1 MLLKKI
7 LVSALCAL
15 AVSSWAQAAVIHTST
30 PNGMWE
36 EPLGVPDTTT
46 FGQVFTAPLDGNT
59 RLDSFSF
66 WTSGTLLQAW
76 GGLAAWTGTGAGP
89 ALFASNPFK
98 TNYRNATEIIVETG
112 GIDLAAGQQYVV
124 YFSTAGIAGNAGANN
139 LLYGSGGGVYNGVAW
154 DNGFGESPNH
164 EDWIGAQ
171 NFEGLAFAGALAF
184 SAPPASAVPEPGS
197 FALLGLGALALARLR
212 RRPAAG

>member
-15 AVSSWAQAAVIHTST
+15 ALSAQAAVIHTST
-30 PNGMWE
+30 PNGSWE

-89 ALFASNPFK
+89 SLFASNPFK
-98 TNYRNATEIIVETG
+98 TNYRNATEITVETG
-112 GIDLAAGQQYVV
+112 GINLAAGQQYVV
-124 YFSTAGIAGNAGANN
+124 YFSTAGIAGNSGANS
-139 LLYGSGGGVYNGVAW
+139 LLYGSGGGAYNGVAW

-171 NFEGLAFAGALAF
+171 NFEGLAFAGSLAF
-184 SAPPASAVPEPGS
+184 SAGPTAAVPEPAS
-197 FALLGLGALALARLR
+197 LVLLGLGAVALVGAR
-212 RRPAAG
+212 RRPALG